1 MGSQT
6 KLIVIGPYLVR
17 SVLLDGSELS
27 IQADF
32 NVSTAVEVIGAPSET
47 KTMLINGKGTPFKY
61 SNQSLTMNITL
72 SPPSIDLP
80 DLKTLG
86 WKSID
91 SLPEVQTSY
100 DDSAWTVAD
109 QTYTNNTYTPLRAT
123 VSTYAADYGFNTG
136 TLIYRGHFNATGW
149 ETSFSLYVQGGQ
161 GFASSI
167 FLDGALL
174 SSWAGTGSAASNQ
187 ATYPIPPGTLE
198 PGSTHVFTVIVDN
211 MGHDEQA
218 VGVDYMKAPRG
229 ILGWRLHSDTKA
241 TSTPVTW
248 QLTGNLH
255 GLAYVDKTRGPLN
268 EGGLFAERMGYH
280 LPAAPLPSFTPSSPL
295 DGIPHPGVAFY
306 AASFNLSL
314 PADDWDIPLAFA
326 FPDALSSNNSSP
338 NPNPFRL
345 QLFVNGWQF
354 GRLSSNIGPQ
364 WVFPVPEGILDYDG
378 ENWVG
383 ISLWA
388 LNEGGAKVPA
398 MELRTTSVPIWT
410 GREKVVL
417 VDSPA
422 WKQREGVY

>member
-1 MGSQT
+1 M
-6 KLIVIGPYLVR
+6 IVNGPYLVR
-17 SVLLDGSELS
+17 SAALNGSELS
-27 IQADF
+27 YRADI
-32 NVSTAVEVIGAPSET
+32 NGSTDVEIIGAPSDI
-47 KTMLINGKGTPFKY
+47 KTIWTNGKPTPFGY
-61 SNQSLTMNITL
+61 SDQSFTMNL
-72 SPPSIDLP
+72 NPGPVPLNLP
-80 DLKTLG
+80 DLAKLG
-86 WKSID
+86 WKSVD
-91 SLPEVQTSY
+91 SLPEVQSSY

-109 QTYTNNTYTPLRAT
+109 QTYTNNTYFPLRT
-123 VSTYAADYGFNTG
+123 PVSTYAADYGFNTG

-149 ETSFSLYVQGGQ
+149 ETSFNLYVQGGQ
-161 GFASSI
+161 GFASSV

-174 SSWAGTGSAASNQ
+174 SSWTGTGSAASNQ
-187 ATYPIPPGTLE
+187 STYPIPPDTLE
-198 PGSTHVFTVIVDN
+198 LGSLHIFTVIVDN

-218 VGVDYMKAPRG
+218 VGVDNMKAPRG
-229 ILGWRLHSDTKA
+229 ILGWRLYSDTKA
-241 TSTPVTW
+241 TSTPVVW
-248 QLTGNLH
+248 KLTGNLH
-255 GLAYVDKTRGPLN
+255 GLAYIDKTRGPLN

-280 LPAAPLPSFTPSSPL
+280 LPAAPLLPSSSNSSAPSSSPL

-314 PADDWDIPLAFA
+314 PSEENDIPLAFA
-326 FPDALSSNNSSP
+326 FPGALSANSS
-338 NPNPFRL
+338 NPFRL

-364 WVFPVPEGILDYDG
+364 WVFPVPEGILNYKG

-398 MELRTTSVPIWT
+398 MELNATSGQIWS

-422 WKQREGVY
+422 WEERDGAY